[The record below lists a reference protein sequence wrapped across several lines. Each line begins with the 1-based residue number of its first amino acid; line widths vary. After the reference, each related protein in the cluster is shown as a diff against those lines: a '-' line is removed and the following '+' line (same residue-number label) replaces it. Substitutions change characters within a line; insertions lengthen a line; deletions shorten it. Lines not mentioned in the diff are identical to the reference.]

1 MSLKRTG
8 DWNKVTSI
16 FDQAVKRV
24 EQAVLF
30 NLYVIGEGSVNHA
43 REHGTYKDR
52 TSNLRNSIGYV
63 IAYNGEIIE
72 YGFKK
77 SAGITD
83 KKAFHA
89 DYKIQEMIGDSC
101 FDLIIVAGMNYARP
115 VENRGYD
122 VLSSTEKYLKR
133 EVQTKIRRILS
144 KAGFNQ

>member
-89 DYKIQEMIGDSC
+89 DYKIQEMIGDSG

-122 VLSSTEKYLKR
+122 VLSSTEKYLKQ

>member
-1 MSLKRTG
+1 MSLKRAG

-72 YGFKK
+72 YGFK
-77 SAGITD
+77 
-83 KKAFHA
+83 
-89 DYKIQEMIGDSC
+89 
-101 FDLIIVAGMNYARP
+101 R
-115 VENRGYD
+115 
-122 VLSSTEKYLKR
+122 
-133 EVQTKIRRILS
+133 VQ
-144 KAGFNQ
+144 G

>member
-16 FDQAVKRV
+16 FDRAVKRV

-89 DYKIQEMIGDSC
+89 DYKIQEMIGDSG

>member
-89 DYKIQEMIGDSC
+89 DYKIQEMIGDSG
-101 FDLIIVAGMNYARP
+101 FDLIIVAGLNYARP

>member
-16 FDQAVKRV
+16 FDQDVKRV

-89 DYKIQEMIGDSC
+89 DYKIQEMIGDSG

>member
-1 MSLKRTG
+1 MC
-8 DWNKVTSI
+8 D
-16 FDQAVKRV
+16 
-24 EQAVLF
+24 
-30 NLYVIGEGSVNHA
+30 
-43 REHGTYKDR
+43 
-52 TSNLRNSIGYV
+52 SIGYV

-89 DYKIQEMIGDSC
+89 DYKIQEMIGDSG

>member
-52 TSNLRNSIGYV
+52 TSNLRNSRGYV

-89 DYKIQEMIGDSC
+89 DYKIQEMIGDSG

>member
-1 MSLKRTG
+1 MSLKRIG

-89 DYKIQEMIGDSC
+89 DYKIQEMIGDSG

>member
-1 MSLKRTG
+1 M
-8 DWNKVTSI
+8 
-16 FDQAVKRV
+16 
-24 EQAVLF
+24 
-30 NLYVIGEGSVNHA
+30 
-43 REHGTYKDR
+43 
-52 TSNLRNSIGYV
+52 RNSIGYV
-63 IAYNGEIIE
+63 IAYDGEIIE

-77 SAGITD
+77 SAEITD
-83 KKAFHA
+83 KKAFLA
-89 DYKIQEMIGDSC
+89 DYKIQEMIGDSG

>member
-16 FDQAVKRV
+16 FVQAVKRV

-89 DYKIQEMIGDSC
+89 DYKIQEMIGDSG

>member
-1 MSLKRTG
+1 MKLKRTG
-8 DWNKVTSI
+8 DWKRVPSI
-16 FDQAVKRV
+16 LEQAVKRV

-30 NLYVIGEGSVNHA
+30 NFYVSGEGSVNNA

-72 YGFKK
+72 YGFKR

-83 KKAFHA
+83 KEAFLA
-89 DYKIQEMIGDSC
+89 DYKIQEMIGDSG
-101 FDLIIVAGMNYARP
+101 FDLIIVAGMNYARH
-115 VENRGYD
+115 VENKGYD

-133 EVQTKIRRILS
+133 EVQAKIKRILS

>member
-43 REHGTYKDR
+43 REHSTYKDR

-89 DYKIQEMIGDSC
+89 DYKIQEMIGDSG

>member
-1 MSLKRTG
+1 MSWKRTG
-8 DWNKVTSI
+8 DWDKVPSI
-16 FDQAVKRV
+16 LEEAVKRV
-24 EQAVLF
+24 ERAVLF

-52 TSNLRNSIGYV
+52 NLRNSIGYV
-63 IAYNGEIIE
+63 IAYDGEIIE

-77 SAGITD
+77 SAEITD
-83 KKAFHA
+83 KKAFLA
-89 DYKIQEMIGDSC
+89 DYKIQEMIGDSG

-133 EVQTKIRRILS
+133 EVQTKIRRSLS

>member
-1 MSLKRTG
+1 MSLKRAG

-89 DYKIQEMIGDSC
+89 DYKIQEMIGDSG